1 MLNTAGGN
9 NQLNLEYAKFYKR
22 NDPVSSTNGKKKCN
36 KKKRR
41 RGKKNYRLKEI

>member
-22 NDPVSSTNGKKKCN
+22 NDPVSSTNGKKN
-36 KKKRR
+36 VT
-41 RGKKNYRLKEI
+41 GKKNYRLKEI